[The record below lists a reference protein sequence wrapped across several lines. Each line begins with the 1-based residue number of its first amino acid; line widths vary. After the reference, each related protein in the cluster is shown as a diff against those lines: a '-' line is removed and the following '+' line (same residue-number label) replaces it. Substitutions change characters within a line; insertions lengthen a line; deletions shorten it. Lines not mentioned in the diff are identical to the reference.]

1 MLPNSSCEIVLGSVV
16 METSGLYTCLVT
28 GGDNPFKE
36 DSNTKTVKV
45 AGWYTTDIIPTNT
58 INIPTNTTL
67 SPPSTTCLYSQF
79 CILCEITFFT
89 EIGNFWSSFMSLREV
104 FKVDE
109 CLKNC
114 QKLLELVDW
123 SFYMFQ
129 LVRYQPRPYQV
140 FYLVILLGIFSI
152 STAPLSM

>member
-67 SPPSTTCLYSQF
+67 LITPLNNMLIQS
-79 CILCEITFFT
+79 ILH
-89 EIGNFWSSFMSLREV
+89 FM
-104 FKVDE
+104 
-109 CLKNC
+109 
-114 QKLLELVDW
+114 
-123 SFYMFQ
+123 
-129 LVRYQPRPYQV
+129 
-140 FYLVILLGIFSI
+140 
-152 STAPLSM
+152 